1 MCDAGCLGMD
11 KINSKRGVGA
21 GMNRSCHSMI
31 LTIQNNVMENAAV
44 LGVYWVVLRL

>member
-1 MCDAGCLGMD
+1 MCDSGSPGMD
-11 KINSKRGVGA
+11 KMNSGRGVGV

-44 LGVYWVVLRL
+44 LGVYWVVSRL